1 VKANS
6 PRKKL
11 SRGSRVRG
19 QRKRDAIPSVI
30 PSDRVPYISSSA
42 KFSKDIDISDNGK
55 FVITGTISERE
66 LRDAYLEWCM
76 RRHGSEV
83 IVSTLIGVSRK
94 SVYNHIKR
102 INGR

>member
-1 VKANS
+1 MKAKNS
-6 PRKKL
+6 CKKL
-11 SRGSRVRG
+11 AHVRGSRG
-19 QRKRDAIPSVI
+19 QKPCVNQEAFTSSRTPYIPSN
-30 PSDRVPYISSSA
+30 A
-42 KFSKDIDISDNGK
+42 KFSEYIDISDNNK
-55 FVITGTISERE
+55 LVITGTISERE

-83 IVSTLIGVSRK
+83 IVSAMIGVSRK